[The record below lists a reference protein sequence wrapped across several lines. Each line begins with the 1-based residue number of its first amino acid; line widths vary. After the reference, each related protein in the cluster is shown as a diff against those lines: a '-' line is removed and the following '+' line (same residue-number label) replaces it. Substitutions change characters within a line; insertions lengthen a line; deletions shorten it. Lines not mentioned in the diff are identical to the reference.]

1 MGTVITFTTAHYIA
15 MIIINSQPRK
25 GLYEEKM
32 IKRKYNLVEIDW
44 SQSTTQI
51 SRQLGCSIEYV
62 SVMRK
67 KYAPSTIRERKNIDW
82 SSVDW
87 SKSTKELA
95 KELGIKSYNL
105 SAARRKYAP
114 ETLGRKEL
122 VLRTPLNRTELIS
135 PNGVI
140 LVMTNI
146 KNFVM
151 EHKDLFEPDDLV
163 KKQIRNSTGYIKNY
177 NTAVNKLSELRCG
190 RIREW
195 KGWKLKGE
203 PIPTSRRR
211 KINWNDVDWSEK
223 LSVIANKLGVTVQ
236 AVSSAKYKYAPNK
249 IRRPK
254 LKKF

>member
-1 MGTVITFTTAHYIA
+1 
-15 MIIINSQPRK
+15 
-25 GLYEEKM
+25 M
-32 IKRKYNLVEIDW
+32 IKLKYNWAEIDW

-51 SRQLGCSIEYV
+51 ARKLGCSLQCV
-62 SVMRK
+62 SVKRR

-82 SSVDW
+82 LSVDW

-114 ETLGRKEL
+114 ETVGRKDL
-122 VLRTPLNRTELIS
+122 VSRTALNRTELIS

-140 LVMTNI
+140 LVMESI

-151 EHKDLFEPDDLV
+151 EHKHLFDPDDLV
-163 KKQIRNSTGYIKNY
+163 EKQVKLSTGYIKTY
-177 NTAVNKLSELRCG
+177 NTAVNKLSRLRCG

-203 PIPTSRRR
+203 PIPVHQR
-211 KINWNDVDWSEK
+211 KINWDDVDWSEK
-223 LSVIANKLGVTVQ
+223 LLVIANKLGVTVQ
-236 AVSSAKYKYAPNK
+236 AVSSAKYKYAPNT
-249 IRRPK
+249 IRRHK
-254 LKKF
+254 GKK